1 MLTAHD
7 AYKDAHACLFN
18 ATTLEQI
25 HQASRDTVENYLE
38 NRRIWDELNHYKACS
53 TLLGKHPI
61 FDWMKR
67 LDEIRHMPTGDL
79 VNLKNRTGHNLIC
92 KRSMLAKGPANKN
105 TAKRLLRIGW
115 LDRELI
121 EVDRLLNM

>member
-7 AYKDAHACLFN
+7 AYKEAHACLFN

-38 NRRIWDELNHYKACS
+38 NRRIWDELNHYKAHGI
-53 TLLGKHPI
+53 LLGKHPI

-79 VNLKNRTGHNLIC
+79 VKLKNRTSHNLIC
-92 KRSMLAKGPANKN
+92 KRSMLEKGPANNN
-105 TAKRLLRIGW
+105 TAKRLLRIAW